1 MGLKHGAAFRQ
12 GIPRKGQTDCLD
24 HIAPSG
30 MNEHGSRPRAA
41 LLLKEGGDRC
51 RGHVRHRTV
60 EEITQLAA
68 AGLEPEHV
76 AFFRPMERAESVT
89 SQAGRTRPAAPNRGG
104 CTVAEQACAH
114 QHAVVIVEIKR
125 RGADLHRHARHH
137 SLWLR
142 SHQVTGGAQGWDGR
156 SATQADQIVQD
167 RVAAQAELL
176 RHIAGDAGTQIA
188 GAGAQESASSWSGRS
203 SAWASAWLNAAP
215 ARRGASRRYPAFSS
229 SGERSNVWV
238 MSSRAKWRVAIP
250 LSPFR
255 IARRMSCERRFR
267 RCNAAELRL
276 ISSIAAA

>member
-1 MGLKHGAAFRQ
+1 MGAEPGAKTREPEVTRLSGMRPKMLLENEKHRGAAHIAMGLKHGAALRQ

-142 SHQVTGGAQGWDGR
+142 SHQVTGGAQGFKSVRGP
-156 SATQADQIVQD
+156 S
-167 RVAAQAELL
+167 
-176 RHIAGDAGTQIA
+176 AGTH
-188 GAGAQESASSWSGRS
+188 GR
-203 SAWASAWLNAAP
+203 
-215 ARRGASRRYPAFSS
+215 
-229 SGERSNVWV
+229 
-238 MSSRAKWRVAIP
+238 
-250 LSPFR
+250 
-255 IARRMSCERRFR
+255 
-267 RCNAAELRL
+267 
-276 ISSIAAA
+276 